1 MLILNTR
8 NRCFFFFFWVHFINY
23 GLKNNLAFTF
33 TNELI
38 SVVKLVIFIWQ
49 TYSNPLQDNPAYSVV
64 KWVTFSIDFCYEIN
78 FACFF
83 SVMIWLELM
92 IQIEIFAY
100 CHLPGSIL
108 SMWMTLLLRRSVS
121 SLDSF
126 CYLPKRIIFMIFGA
140 KKEKNIMQ
148 SIMFLTLY
156 FVANYWK

>member
-1 MLILNTR
+1 M
-8 NRCFFFFFWVHFINY
+8 
-23 GLKNNLAFTF
+23 
-33 TNELI
+33 
-38 SVVKLVIFIWQ
+38 KLTLRV
-49 TYSNPLQDNPAYSVV
+49 
-64 KWVTFSIDFCYEIN
+64 
-78 FACFF
+78 FF

-92 IQIEIFAY
+92 IQIEIFVY

-156 FVANYWK
+156 FVANY